1 MTGTVGT
8 VEHPFLLT
16 PGDGESGTGQTWGT
30 AERPFPVSKFRY
42 PRTDTPVDPR
52 EGTVGTIDVP
62 FIVSGAASAVP
73 PFSIVPPFIAGAPVV
88 GATLTYT
95 PGTWS
100 GVPAPDVVTNW
111 ARDNIYIIGTLN
123 QGTYTV
129 QAQDR
134 GHAIT
139 CIEEATNI
147 VDYAQQASNEII
159 IPASGFSNG
168 FSSGFK

>member
-62 FIVSGAASAVP
+62 FIVSGAAPATP
-73 PFSIVPPFIAGAPVV
+73 PHSLTPPTIAGEAVV

-95 PGTWS
+95 AGTWGGNPTPS
-100 GVPAPDVVTNW
+100 VITNW
-111 ARDNIYIIGTLN
+111 ARDNIYILGTLN
-123 QGTYTV
+123 QGTYV
-129 QAQDR
+129 VKAIDR

-139 CIEEATNI
+139 CIEEATNE
-147 VDYAQQASNEII
+147 VDYAQQASNEIV
-159 IPASGFSNG
+159 IPARGFSNG
-168 FSSGFK
+168 FSLGFK